1 MDVIDQADIKDND
14 LTPITQVDKTS
25 RITKDLPE
33 DMRVSK
39 ILRQVDQSGES
50 NLLESIPNFDQNMAD
65 MNLLTDD
72 NLLASQDLL
81 IDGNP
86 LDEIGLLDDEF
97 DTDQMLEKELKR
109 RN

>member
-1 MDVIDQADIKDND
+1 
-14 LTPITQVDKTS
+14 
-25 RITKDLPE
+25 
-33 DMRVSK
+33 
-39 ILRQVDQSGES
+39 
-50 NLLESIPNFDQNMAD
+50 MAD